1 MSTLFL
7 CGGLSKN
14 PSFVQMRTDITGRPV
29 VLSQE
34 GESVLVPAASL
45 RAWASGCFTSV
56 QEVMAKNEPSWGSC
70 EFQMRGSKIP

>member
-14 PSFVQMRTDITGRPV
+14 PSSVQMRTDITGRPV

-34 GESVLVPAASL
+34 GESVLVHAASL
-45 RAWASGCFTSV
+45 RACASGCFTSV
-56 QEVMAKNEPSWGSC
+56 QEGMAKNEPSWGSC
-70 EFQMRGSKIP
+70 AFQMRG